1 MRIWRSS
8 PFVAL
13 VAVVALAMGIGFTT
27 TMFSIV
33 HGATRPLPCG
43 DAHEL
48 VALEKVTPRGSKCA
62 STGPFDYGVWSAST
76 SLPVGAFESVEEPRW
91 QRRRA

>member
-1 MRIWRSS
+1 MRSAQQ

-33 HGATRPLPCG
+33 HGATRPLPFADARARGAREG
-43 DAHEL
+43 DA
-48 VALEKVTPRGSKCA
+48 PRGSMPTQARSTTA
-62 STGPFDYGVWSAST
+62 SG
-76 SLPVGAFESVEEPRW
+76 
-91 QRRRA
+91 RRRLPCLRGSV

>member
-1 MRIWRSS
+1 MSIWRSS

-13 VAVVALAMGIGFTT
+13 IAVVALAMGIGFTT

-33 HGATRPLPCG
+33 HGATRPLPFA

-48 VALEKVTPRGSKCA
+48 VALEKVTQRA
-62 STGPFDYGVWSAST
+62 SEYATTGPFDYAAWSA
-76 SLPVGAFESVEEPRW
+76 LDVLCRA
-91 QRRRA
+91 RRV